1 MLGKRDS
8 PVARDNPFQKSGG
21 ARMKNRSLAAA
32 ALLGM
37 TLLFSACPSEATIG
51 QLNGEP
57 GRFRGKEVSV
67 RGTVNNSFGAL
78 GMGAYEL
85 EDETGRIW
93 VLTENGVPTRGSHVR
108 AVGNYINGVNWAGRN
123 YGSAIREKNRGH

>member
-1 MLGKRDS
+1 MT
-8 PVARDNPFQKSGG
+8 
-21 ARMKNRSLAAA
+21 NRTLAVT
-32 ALLGM
+32 ALLAT
-37 TLLFSACPSEATIG
+37 TLLFSACPSETTIG
-51 QLNGEP
+51 RLNGEP

-108 AVGNYINGVNWAGRN
+108 AVGQYMNGITWAGRN
-123 YGSAIREKNRGH
+123 YGSAIREKARNR

>member
-1 MLGKRDS
+1 
-8 PVARDNPFQKSGG
+8 
-21 ARMKNRSLAAA
+21 MKNRTLAVT
-32 ALLGM
+32 ALLAT
-37 TLLFSACPSEATIG
+37 TLLFSACPSETTIG

-67 RGTVNNSFGAL
+67 RGMVNNSFGAL

-93 VLTENGVPTRGSHVR
+93 VLTENGVPTRGSQVR
-108 AVGNYINGVNWAGRN
+108 AVGQYMNGVTWAGRN
-123 YGSAIREKNRGH
+123 YGSAIREKARNR